1 MIQSQIWSL
10 SLFFFIVATS
20 CQKKD
25 NHLSGGVPPDQALS
39 TFQLADGF
47 QIELIAAEPLIA
59 DPVAMDLDEKGNIY
73 VVEMH
78 GYPLDKGGSGRIV
91 KLIDTDGNGQ
101 PDKSFVFAEGLVLPT
116 GIMRW
121 KKGFL
126 VVDVPD
132 VLYLE
137 DTDGDHKSDL
147 RRVILTGFALT
158 NPQHL
163 ANTPV
168 YGLDNWIYLAHQ
180 GKVTPKV
187 FPVEFGD
194 TGAVVKFVD
203 QPGTKTL
210 PTDANG
216 RNVRFKPDESL
227 LEMMSGDSQYGQ
239 TFDEWGHQF
248 LTSNADHLFSEI
260 MAARYLDR
268 NPGLLIA
275 ESMEKLPDHGNACEV
290 YPITKNPEHQLL
302 TDVGVIT
309 SSCGVTWYN
318 GGLFPDSFAQVTF
331 IAEPVHNLVHAD
343 RIIGKGASFTASRVY
358 ESKEFLAS
366 TDSWFRPA
374 QFYIGPD
381 GALYIL
387 DYYRQIIE
395 HPEWMSDEVNQ
406 SGALYNGSQQGRIY
420 RITPKGALPM
430 DWCGKLKMD
439 QMTSLQLADL
449 LNHKNGWWRRQAQ
462 RLLVAQNDS
471 SVVSI
476 LQSTLDKQS
485 FSATGIVH
493 ALWTLEGLHQMKPRF
508 ISQAFLH
515 PIAGVREN
523 AIRLAE
529 LHALSER
536 QLIQELFKLVD
547 DPDAKVRFQLLCTL
561 GSLDHLAI
569 KSVVHKILVHDIED
583 KWVQL
588 AALSSM
594 PGNEFDLIRTLAP
607 LLEPTATEGRKQ
619 FFEQT
624 AAVISSSDPSPFLN
638 QLLHLA
644 TRKSNESSAWW
655 QTALLKGI
663 ATGLKINPKNFDE
676 IRFAFPLIV
685 SKFNKQEPAQ
695 LRTAAIQLLLSA
707 KLNPNEFAA
716 PIHQARLFLKD
727 ASTPDDLMIDALS
740 ILGAGRDTHSIQVI
754 KSFLD
759 PGHPDLLQQHAI
771 QTYYLILP
779 DEASAYIIDQW
790 KTLTPAVRDAAVLV
804 MMRSNK
810 SRYLLLQAVEKNLIQ
825 RSAIDW
831 RRTVQLLNS
840 YTDSIRAYARK
851 ILGQPLANRNE
862 VFDKYQPAL
871 TQSGDPE
878 KGLTLFKQH
887 CGICH
892 QVGGADGKAI
902 GPDLASIRN
911 REARF
916 ILEDIL
922 DPNRSLADEYETWEI
937 EKKNGEHI
945 TGIISAETNSNL
957 TLVDALGIYTTVP
970 RSDIRS
976 LRATDLS
983 MMPAGFES
991 VLDMDE
997 MADLLS
1003 FLKGLK

>member
-1 MIQSQIWSL
+1 VIQSNIWSL
-10 SLFFFIVATS
+10 SLFFFIVASS

-25 NHLSGGVPPDQALS
+25 NHLPGGVPPDQALS
-39 TFQLADGF
+39 SFQLADGF
-47 QIELIAAEPLIA
+47 QIELVAAEPLIA
-59 DPVAMDLDEKGNIY
+59 DPVAMDLDDDGNIY

-101 PDKSFVFAEGLVLPT
+101 PDKSFVFAEGLILPT

-137 DTDGDHKSDL
+137 DTDGDHKAEL
-147 RRVILTGFALT
+147 QKKILTGFALT

-163 ANTPV
+163 ANTPI

-187 FPVEFGD
+187 FPIEFGD
-194 TGAVVKFVD
+194 TGSVVKYVD
-203 QPGTKTL
+203 RPSASTL

-216 RNVRFKPDESL
+216 RNVRFKPDLSV

-260 MAARYLDR
+260 LAARYLDR

-275 ESMEKLPDHGNACEV
+275 EAMENLPDHGNACEV

-343 RIIGKGASFTASRVY
+343 RVVGKGASYTASRVY
-358 ESKEFLAS
+358 ENKEFLAS

-381 GALYIL
+381 GALYVL

-420 RITPKGALPM
+420 RITPNGTPPM
-430 DWCGKLKMD
+430 DWCGKLKLD

-462 RLLVAQNDS
+462 RLLVGQNDS
-471 SVVSI
+471 SIASI
-476 LQSTLDKQS
+476 IQSKLEQQAYS
-485 FSATGIVH
+485 PAGIVH
-493 ALWTLEGLHQMKPRF
+493 ALWSLEGLRQLKPSL
-508 ISQAFLH
+508 ISKALNH
-515 PIAGVREN
+515 STAGVREN
-523 AIRLAE
+523 AIRLVE
-529 LHALSER
+529 IHALQEP
-536 QLIQELFKLVD
+536 QLIQDLLNLVD

-561 GSLDHLAI
+561 GSLDHPAI
-569 KSVVHKILVHDIED
+569 KNGILKILVHDIED

-594 PGNEFDLIRTLAP
+594 PGKEFELLSTLIP
-607 LLEPTATEGRKQ
+607 LLEAAATEGKKQ

-624 AAVISSSDPSPFLN
+624 AAVISSSEPSPYLN
-638 QLLHLA
+638 QLLQLA
-644 TRKSNESSAWW
+644 TRKLTASSAWW
-655 QTALLKGI
+655 QSALLNGI
-663 ATGLKINPKNFDE
+663 ATGLKINPKNYDD
-676 IRFAFPLIV
+676 IRLDLPLIV
-685 SKFNKQEPAQ
+685 SKFKKQEPGQ
-695 LRTAAIQLLLSA
+695 LRAAAIQLLLSA
-707 KLNPNEFAA
+707 KLTPNELAM
-716 PIHQARLFLKD
+716 PIHQARLYLND
-727 ASTPDDLMIDALS
+727 SSTPVDLLTDALS
-740 ILGAGRDTHSIQVI
+740 ILGAGRDTHSIQKI

-759 PGHPDLLQQHAI
+759 PRQPDLIQQHAI

-779 DEASAYIIDQW
+779 DETSDYIINQW
-790 KTLTPAVRDAAVLV
+790 KSLTPAVRDAAILV
-804 MMRSNK
+804 MMRSNTSK
-810 SRYLLLQAVEKNLIQ
+810 YRLLQAVEQNKIQ

-851 ILGQPLANRNE
+851 ILGQPLANRKE
-862 VFDKYQPAL
+862 VYEKYQPSL
-871 TQSGDPE
+871 NLPGDTA
-878 KGLTLFKQH
+878 KGLMLFKQH
-887 CGICH
+887 CGVCH
-892 QVGGADGKAI
+892 QFGGAYGKAI

-937 EKKNGEHI
+937 EKKDGEQI
-945 TGIISAETNSNL
+945 TGIISNETNSNL
-957 TLVDALGIYTTVP
+957 TLVDALGTPTTLA
-970 RSDIRS
+970 RSDIKN
-976 LRATDLS
+976 LTATDVS
-983 MMPAGFES
+983 MMPAGFELIID
-991 VLDMDE
+991 VEE
-997 MADLLS
+997 MASLLS
-1003 FLKGLK
+1003 FLKGIK

>member
-1 MIQSQIWSL
+1 MIKLQGWRWLLLI
-10 SLFFFIVATS
+10 IVVNAS
-20 CQKKD
+20 CNGAGHQ
-25 NHLSGGVPPDQALS
+25 LTEGIPPDQALS

-59 DPVAMDLDEKGNIY
+59 DPVAMDLDDEGNIY

-91 KLIDTDGNGQ
+91 KLTDSDGNGQ
-101 PDKSFVFAEGLVLPT
+101 PDKSFVFADKLVLPT

-147 RRVILTGFALT
+147 RKVILTGFALT

-163 ANTPV
+163 ANTPI

-194 TGAVVKFVD
+194 TGSVVKYAN
-203 QPGTKTL
+203 QPGSNSL

-216 RNVRFKPDESL
+216 RNVRFKPDDLL
-227 LEMMSGDSQYGQ
+227 LEMLSGDSQYGQ

-260 MAARYLDR
+260 LAARYLDR

-275 ESMEKLPDHGNACEV
+275 EAMEKLPDHGNACEV
-290 YPITKNPEHQLL
+290 YPITKNPQHQLL
-302 TDVGVIT
+302 TDIGVVT
-309 SSCGVTWYN
+309 SSCGVTWYH

-343 RIIGKGASFTASRVY
+343 RIVGKGASYTASRVY
-358 ESKEFLAS
+358 QKKEFLAS

-381 GALYIL
+381 GALYVL

-406 SGALYNGSQQGRIY
+406 SGALYNGAQQGRIY
-420 RITPKGALPM
+420 RITPNGTPPM
-430 DWCGKLKMD
+430 DWCGKLKLD
-439 QMTSLQLADL
+439 QSTPAQLADL
-449 LNHKNGWWRRQAQ
+449 LDHKNSWWRRQAQ
-462 RLLVAQNDS
+462 RLLVAQNDPSMASIIQSKLEQQVLS
-471 SVVSI
+471 S
-476 LQSTLDKQS
+476 
-485 FSATGIVH
+485 TGIVH
-493 ALWTLEGLHQMKPRF
+493 ALWTLEGLHQLKPSF
-508 ISQAFLH
+508 ISKALNH
-515 PIAGVREN
+515 PTAGVREN

-529 LHALSER
+529 IHALQEL
-536 QLIQELFKLVD
+536 QLIQDLLKLVN

-561 GSLDHLAI
+561 GSLDHIDI
-569 KSVVHKILVHDIED
+569 KEVILKILVHDIED

-594 PGNEFDLIRTLAP
+594 PGNEFDLIRTLIP

-624 AAVISSSDPSPFLN
+624 AAVISLSDPSPFLI
-638 QLLHLA
+638 QLLQLA
-644 TRKSNESSAWW
+644 TRKSTASSGWW
-655 QTALLKGI
+655 QTALLQGI
-663 ATGLKINPKNFDE
+663 TTGLKISPKNIDG
-676 IRFAFPLIV
+676 IRPVISSLV
-685 SKFNKQEPAQ
+685 SKFNKIEQTPIRA
-695 LRTAAIQLLLSA
+695 AAIQLLLA
-707 KLNPNEFAA
+707 LKLPPNEYAI
-716 PIHQARLFLKD
+716 PIQQARFYLKD
-727 ASTPDDLMIDALS
+727 TSAPVDLKTDAFS
-740 ILGAGRDTHSIQVI
+740 ILGAGRDTQSIPLI
-754 KSFLD
+754 HAFIN
-759 PGHPDLLQQHAI
+759 PGQPDFLQQQAL

-779 DEASAYIIDQW
+779 DEASSFIINEW
-790 KTLTPAVRDAAVLV
+790 KNLTPSVRDAGVLV

-810 SRYLLLQAVEKNLIQ
+810 SRHLLLQAVEQNKIQ

-831 RRTVQLLNS
+831 RRTTQLLNS
-840 YTDSIRAYARK
+840 HIDSIRAYARK
-851 ILGQPLANRNE
+851 ILGQPMANRNE
-862 VFDKYQPAL
+862 VFEKYLPAL
-871 TQSGDPE
+871 SHPGDPA
-878 KGLTLFKQH
+878 KGIILFKQH
-887 CGICH
+887 CGVCH
-892 QVGGADGKAI
+892 QLGGAYGKAI

-922 DPNRSLADEYETWEI
+922 DPNRSLADEYETWDI
-937 EKKNGEHI
+937 ERSNGEHI
-945 TGIISAETNSNL
+945 TGIISNETNSNL
-957 TLVDALGIYTTVP
+957 TVVDALGISTTIA
-970 RSDIRS
+970 RLDISS
-976 LRATDLS
+976 LTATDVS
-983 MMPAGFES
+983 MMPAGFELI
-991 VLDMDE
+991 LDE
-997 MADLLS
+997 EAMASLLS
-1003 FLKGLK
+1003 FLKGMK